1 LKQSIQARFKVLG
14 AHCVFKTL
22 LPVSIE
28 KLLCFSTLICEFI
41 ELHSIHNSFWFI
53 NSPNSNKKM
62 ASIKVLNV
70 NVDLMAVG
78 FDDDGINEM
87 ALGSYEVSK
96 LVVGSI
102 STPSTTTPSTSN
114 PEIETTWELLKV
126 QLGPNQKAWIFHSKT
141 SSP

>member
-1 LKQSIQARFKVLG
+1 
-14 AHCVFKTL
+14 
-22 LPVSIE
+22 
-28 KLLCFSTLICEFI
+28 
-41 ELHSIHNSFWFI
+41 
-53 NSPNSNKKM
+53 M

-102 STPSTTTPSTSN
+102 STPSTPTPFKSITTPSTSN